1 MIKNVAML
9 FLVLLLAALAGAV
22 TATVLAVR
30 GIKSA
35 FRRGERDR
43 RGWLRTVALL
53 AGAGTVAMYA
63 WGLLHLGYAVM
74 RAEDGGAGSFPIEP
88 CREAGPQRAS
98 QVNGY
103 EVSYLPIRFECRLS
117 GGGTYVTSSV
127 PGYVNPTTTAL
138 GLITAVFGVLAAR
151 MAEREPSPPV
161 A

>member
-1 MIKNVAML
+1 ML
-9 FLVLLLAALAGAV
+9 FLVLLLAALAGAA
-22 TATVLAVR
+22 TATVLTVR
-30 GIKSA
+30 GIRAA

-43 RGWLRTVALL
+43 PGWLRTVALL

-63 WGLLHLGYAVM
+63 WGLLHLGYAVL

-98 QVNGY
+98 QVDGY
-103 EVSYLPIRFECRLS
+103 EVSYLPIRFECRVS

-127 PGYVNPTTTAL
+127 PGYVNPSATAL
-138 GLITAVFGVLAAR
+138 GLLTATCGILATTTTQ
-151 MAEREPSPPV
+151 REPSPPV